1 MVIMSTFHLQINTPD
16 ESLFDGQAKTAT
28 LVTSQG
34 QNAYLADH
42 WDSVDNLEVG
52 VLDII
57 TAEDEVIRL
66 AINGGIATFQNNTL
80 TVSTIEGEPLKG
92 RKPDLTLFPKSIAA
106 RDKQVQEEIAQALQ
120 QSGVYEESKE
130 AINSLLAEE
139 RLAKVQV
146 LNEVLRG

>member
-1 MVIMSTFHLQINTPD
+1 MATFHLQINTPD
-16 ESLFDGQAKTAT
+16 ENLFEGQAKTVT
-28 LVTSQG
+28 LNTSQG

-52 VLDII
+52 VVDII
-57 TAEDEVIRL
+57 TVEDELIRL
-66 AINGGIATFQNNTL
+66 AINGGIATFQNNHL
-80 TVSTIEGEPLKG
+80 IVSTIEGEQLKG
-92 RKPDLTLFPKSIAA
+92 RKPDLTLFPKSVAA
-106 RDKQVQEEIAQALQ
+106 KDKLVQAEIAQAIE
-120 QSGVYEESKE
+120 QSGVYEENKE